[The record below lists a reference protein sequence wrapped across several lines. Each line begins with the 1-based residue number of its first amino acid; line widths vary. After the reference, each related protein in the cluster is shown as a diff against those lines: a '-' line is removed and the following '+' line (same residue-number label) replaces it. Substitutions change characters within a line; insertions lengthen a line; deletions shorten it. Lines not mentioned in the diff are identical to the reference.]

1 MKDLKFNTHTGI
13 CSARSLGNIDNI
25 YDRNIALE
33 NRLHNDRYCNL
44 SQTRSPQII
53 EFENKNLE
61 LNVDK
66 SRIPYEHDNPGDP
79 DDPDGHDKN
88 NCKISKIPLSVIIK
102 TKSSW
107 ASHELNVIIQIYH
120 YINTK
125 YWTLSIIVILLSTI
139 LTIVESIKLI
149 FIDTSNKYLEA
160 NNIDEI
166 KHDDNRLL
174 YSITKYSLNW
184 NLACDILS
192 LLTGA
197 LITFIM
203 SLIRFNK
210 YQTKLE
216 FISNRLMQLTTY
228 KSNIILMQYKVDNI
242 AYNIQELKAEFLK
255 LEESIYKDS
264 ELDKIISKNK
274 EQEFRRSVKK
284 LKDIGPYRNCFMHTL
299 FKYLCCRFRIKEK
312 QYNSQETQTNNSQE
326 TQTNNSHSHT
336 NNINK
341 NLIVKISDY
350 V

>member
-1 MKDLKFNTHTGI
+1 MKELKFNTHTGI
-13 CSARSLGNIDNI
+13 CFARPLGTIDNI
-25 YDRNIALE
+25 YDRNISLA
-33 NRLHNDRYCNL
+33 NRSHNDRYCNL
-44 SQTRSPQII
+44 SQTRSPEII
-53 EFENKNLE
+53 DFENKNLE

-66 SRIPYEHDNPGDP
+66 YRIPAKP

-88 NCKISKIPLSVIIK
+88 NYKISKIPLSVIIK

-107 ASHELNVIIQIYH
+107 ASHELNVIRQIYH

-255 LEESIYKDS
+255 MEESIYKDS

-274 EQEFRRSVKK
+274 EQEFRRNVKK

-312 QYNSQETQTNNSQE
+312 QYNTKETQTNNTKE
-326 TQTNNSHSHT
+326 TQTNNSHSHA

-341 NLIVKISDY
+341 NLNFKIGDY